1 MLVVQENVKPTVMEI
16 DPRQNTTDRQTSR
29 RPKIAIVTGFVG
41 DKNNPDVR
49 LSEKYFSHM
58 INKACYTDIWDYDLI
73 FNTTWGFPN
82 VTESQYWLQWG
93 TWHRVPHMMAALE
106 HYDWIV
112 YADTDWI
119 VQDLMYPLESFINDW
134 DLHGQDV
141 SYVIRSKKYTS

>member
-1 MLVVQENVKPTVMEI
+1 
-16 DPRQNTTDRQTSR
+16 
-29 RPKIAIVTGFVG
+29 
-41 DKNNPDVR
+41 
-49 LSEKYFSHM
+49 
-58 INKACYTDIWDYDLI
+58 
-73 FNTTWGFPN
+73 
-82 VTESQYWLQWG
+82 
-93 TWHRVPHMMAALE
+93 MMAALE